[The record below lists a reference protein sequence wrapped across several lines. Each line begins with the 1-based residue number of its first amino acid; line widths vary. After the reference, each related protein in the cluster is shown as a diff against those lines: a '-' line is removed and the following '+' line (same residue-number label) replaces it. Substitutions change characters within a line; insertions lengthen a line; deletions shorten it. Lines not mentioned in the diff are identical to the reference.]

1 MSTTQRSILHIL
13 LLALGLTLLPACR
26 PQKDRQLSLALS
38 IPAATHGWAGGVVWN
53 AEQGKR
59 TLETEYADVE
69 VRIAASADAASQAEQ
84 IENLLV
90 RRPDALIVMAQ
101 EPGPLLNVCR
111 KAVEQGIF
119 LTIVSNPL
127 DQPIEHL
134 FVNGDNLSFGRNAA
148 IAIGEALNGNGNI
161 VVMEGIPCPVNS
173 QRIQGFTQTIRK
185 KFPGI
190 TILESQSA
198 WWNSEKGMA
207 LMENFLLKHP
217 RLDGVWAGDDDVLI
231 GALQAYRQSGRTDV
245 RAFVGGGGSKTIV
258 GMLKQGDALVKATVT
273 YPPQMI
279 REALVHTLAA
289 LRRGERGQRTE
300 QIVPSHIVTPANA
313 GDFYFPESVY

>member
-1 MSTTQRSILHIL
+1 MKTSPRTIFTL
-13 LLALGLTLLPACR
+13 LVLLLGLTLLSACR
-26 PQKDRQLSLALS
+26 PRPESQLTLALS
-38 IPAATHGWAGGVVWN
+38 IPAATHGWAGGVVWS
-53 AEQGKR
+53 AEQGKHA
-59 TLETEYADVE
+59 LETEHADVK
-69 VRIAASADAASQAEQ
+69 VWIAASTDAASQAEQ

-90 RRPDALIVMAQ
+90 RRPNALVVMAQ
-101 EPGPLLNVCR
+101 EPGPLLQVCR

-134 FVNGDNLSFGRNAA
+134 FVNGDNLSFGRSAA
-148 IAIGEALNGNGNI
+148 IAIGEALGGNGQI

-173 QRIQGFTQTIRK
+173 QRLHAFTQTIQE

-190 TILESQSA
+190 TILESQPA

-245 RAFVGGGGSKTIV
+245 RAFVGGGGSKNIV
-258 GMLKQGDALVKATVT
+258 AMIKQGDPLVKATVT

-279 REALVHTLAA
+279 REALVRTLEA
-289 LRRGERGQRTE
+289 LRRGERGPRSE
-300 QIVPSHIVTPANA
+300 RIVPSHIVTHANA
-313 GDFYFPESVY
+313 ATFYFPESVY